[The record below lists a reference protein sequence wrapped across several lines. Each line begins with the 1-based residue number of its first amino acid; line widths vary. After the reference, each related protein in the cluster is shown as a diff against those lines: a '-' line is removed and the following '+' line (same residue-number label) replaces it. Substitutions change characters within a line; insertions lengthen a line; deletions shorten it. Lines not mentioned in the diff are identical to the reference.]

1 MKKVFVIDTNILL
14 TDPNSLFKF
23 SRHDVVIP
31 ISVIE
36 EIDVFKK
43 DQSETGRNARE
54 VSRILDRL
62 RKKGNL
68 ASGIPLSDD
77 PKNEGLLFVYLGR
90 DLTILPS
97 LLRDITDNAIL
108 AVALTLQKKFGETRK
123 VILITKDSNLRVKAD
138 ALAISSEDFEAD
150 KVDVSQLYTG
160 MCELEVEANVINE
173 LYARSYVENP
183 LSLTEFPLYAN
194 QFLTLKNPANDIGQG
209 VLARYN
215 KKQNSFELLQNNQEK
230 VWGVSPRNKEQ
241 NFGLAA
247 LLDDKIKLV
256 TLTGG
261 AGTGKTLLAIAA
273 GLSKTTDEDIYN
285 KVLIA
290 RPVFPLGK
298 DIGFLPGS
306 VDEKLNPWMQPIYD
320 NLDLLLNGAK
330 AARQKRLNKNYQE
343 LIDQGLLCVEPLT
356 YIRGR
361 SLPHCFFLVDEA
373 QNLTPHEI
381 KTIITRAGEGTKIVL
396 TGDPFQIDNPY
407 VDSTNNGLTHV
418 VERFKDSEIAAHIT
432 YSKGERSELAS
443 LAVRLL

>member
-1 MKKVFVIDTNILL
+1 MLDTNILL

-23 SRHDVVIP
+23 SHNDVVIP

-36 EIDVFKK
+36 EVDVFKK

-54 VSRILDRL
+54 VSRILDSL

-68 ASGIPLSDD
+68 ASGISLSDKED
-77 PKNEGLLFVYLGR
+77 DDGLLFVYLGR
-90 DLTILPS
+90 DMNVLPS

-108 AVALTLQKKFGETRK
+108 AVALTLQKKFGENRK

-150 KVDVSQLYTG
+150 KVDISQLYTG
-160 MCELEVEANVINE
+160 VCEVSVEAEMINE
-173 LYARSYVENP
+173 FYAKGFISNP
-183 LSLTEFPLYAN
+183 FEKDNFHAN
-194 QFLTLKNPANDIGQG
+194 QFVVLKEKSDPEQFVFGSYDKEKNHIA
-209 VLARYN
+209 VL
-215 KKQNSFELLQNNQEK
+215 NSAQEK
-230 VWGVSPRNKEQ
+230 VWGITARNREQ
-241 NFGLAA
+241 SFGLWA
-247 LLDDKIKLV
+247 LLNDKIKLV

-273 GLSKTTDEDIYN
+273 GLAKTTDEQLYN
-285 KVLIA
+285 RVLIA

-298 DIGFLPGS
+298 DIGFLPGD

-320 NLDLLLNGAK
+320 NLDLLLNGGK
-330 AARQKRLNKNYQE
+330 FSRQKRLNKSYEE
-343 LIDQGLLCVEPLT
+343 LISQGILAVEPLT

-381 KTIITRAGEGTKIVL
+381 KTIITRAGEGSKIVL

-407 VDSTNNGLTHV
+407 VDATNNGLTHV
-418 VERFKDSEIAAHIT
+418 VERFKDSDIAAHIT
-432 YSKGERSELAS
+432 YCHGERSKLAS
-443 LAVRLL
+443 LAAECL

>member
-1 MKKVFVIDTNILL
+1 MKKVFVLDTNILL

-23 SRHDVVIP
+23 AHNDVVIP

-68 ASGIPLSDD
+68 ASGIPLSDEHD
-77 PKNEGLLFVYLGR
+77 DGLLFVYLGR
-90 DLTILPS
+90 DLTVLPS

-123 VILITKDSNLRVKAD
+123 VTLITKDSNLRVKAD

-160 MCELEVEANVINE
+160 FCDIEIDASFINDI
-173 LYARSYVENP
+173 YAKGYVDNP
-183 LSLTEFPLYAN
+183 FTKGEYYLYAN
-194 QFLTLKNPANDIGQG
+194 QFIRLKDRDTSDQTIMAS
-209 VLARYN
+209 YN
-215 KKQNSFELLQNNQEK
+215 KELNRIELLQGSQEK
-230 VWGVSPRNKEQ
+230 VWGVSARNREQ
-241 NFGLAA
+241 SFGLSA

-285 KVLIA
+285 RVLIA

-298 DIGFLPGS
+298 DIGFLPGD

-320 NLDLLLNGAK
+320 NLELLLNGGK
-330 AARQKRLNKNYQE
+330 SSRQKSFNKGYQE
-343 LIDQGLLCVEPLT
+343 LINQGLLAVEPLT

-361 SLPHCFFLVDEA
+361 SLPNCYFLVDEA

-381 KTIITRAGEGTKIVL
+381 KTIITRAGEGSKIVL

-407 VDSTNNGLTHV
+407 VDATNNGLTHV
-418 VERFKDSEIAAHIT
+418 VERFKDSDIAAHVT
-432 YSKGERSELAS
+432 YSQGERSKLAS
-443 LAVRLL
+443 LAADYL

>member
-1 MKKVFVIDTNILL
+1 MLDTNILL

-23 SRHDVVIP
+23 AHNDVVIP

-62 RKKGNL
+62 RQKGNL
-68 ASGIPLSDD
+68 ASGIPLSDEHD
-77 PKNEGLLFVYLGR
+77 DGLLFVYLGR
-90 DLTILPS
+90 DLTVLPS

-123 VILITKDSNLRVKAD
+123 VTLITKDSNLRVKAD

-160 MCELEVEANVINE
+160 ICDIEIDASFINDI
-173 LYARSYVENP
+173 YAKGYVDNP
-183 LSLTEFPLYAN
+183 FTKGDYYFYAN
-194 QFLTLKNPANDIGQG
+194 QFIRLKDRDTSEQTIMAS
-209 VLARYN
+209 YN
-215 KKQNSFELLQNNQEK
+215 KELNRIELLHGNQEK
-230 VWGVSPRNKEQ
+230 VWGITARNREQ
-241 NFGLAA
+241 SFGLSA

-285 KVLIA
+285 RVLIA

-298 DIGFLPGS
+298 DIGFLPGD

-320 NLDLLLNGAK
+320 NLELLLNGGK
-330 AARQKRLNKNYQE
+330 SSRQKTFNKGYQE
-343 LIDQGLLCVEPLT
+343 LINQGLLAVEPLT

-361 SLPHCFFLVDEA
+361 SLPNCYFLVDEA

-381 KTIITRAGEGTKIVL
+381 KTIITRAGEGSKIVL

-407 VDSTNNGLTHV
+407 VDATNNGLTHV
-418 VERFKDSEIAAHIT
+418 VERFKDSDIAAHVT
-432 YSKGERSELAS
+432 YSQGERSKLAS
-443 LAVRLL
+443 LAAEYL

>member
-1 MKKVFVIDTNILL
+1 MKKVFVLDTNILL

-23 SRHDVVIP
+23 SHNDVVIP

-68 ASGIPLSDD
+68 ASGISLSENEDD
-77 PKNEGLLFVYLGR
+77 DGLLFVYLGR

-97 LLRDITDNAIL
+97 LLKDITDNAIL
-108 AVALTLQKKFGETRK
+108 AVALTLQKKFGDSRK

-160 MCELEVEANVINE
+160 VSDLDMDAEFINE
-173 LYARSYVENP
+173 LYAKGAAAVPNSEIK
-183 LSLTEFPLYAN
+183 LFAN
-194 QFLTLKNPANDIGQG
+194 QFVRIRDQSDPEQAILGS
-209 VLARYN
+209 YN
-215 KKQNSFELLQNNQEK
+215 KELDRIELLQFNQEK
-230 VWGVSPRNKEQ
+230 VWGITPRNQEQ
-241 NFGLAA
+241 SFGLAA

-256 TLTGG
+256 TMTGG

-273 GLSKTTDEDIYN
+273 GLSKTTDEDVYN
-285 KVLIA
+285 RVLIA

-298 DIGFLPGS
+298 DIGFLPGD

-320 NLDLLLNGAK
+320 NLELLLNGGK
-330 AARQKRLNKNYQE
+330 SSRQKRFNKNYQE
-343 LIDQGLLCVEPLT
+343 LINQGLLAVEPLT

-361 SLPHCFFLVDEA
+361 SLPHCYFLVDEA

-381 KTIITRAGEGTKIVL
+381 KTIITRAGEGSKIVL

-407 VDSTNNGLTHV
+407 VDATNNGLTHV
-418 VERFKDSEIAAHIT
+418 VERFKDSEIAAHVT
-432 YSKGERSELAS
+432 YSKGERSKLAT
-443 LAVRLL
+443 LAAEYL